1 MEQYSEFR
9 LATGEDCGA
18 VFSILTNDRR
28 GLWSSIL
35 KTQKNKGQEKTVEQ
49 YSQFRLTTGEDCG
62 AVF

>member
-28 GLWSSIL
+28 GLWSKIL
-35 KTQKNKGQEKTVEQ
+35 KTQKNQGRERTVEQ
-49 YSQFRLTTGEDCG
+49 YSEFCLRTGEDCG